1 MEKGLIEKRSLLEN
15 HLSPLTLKDPSVC
28 LFNYNLI
35 IFYCMVHP
43 LHGENPLV
51 ENRGIQGPSYTYWYF
66 SLRVRCQ
73 IQIQSLKQLRTIQG
87 PKGGIIY
94 AIERCPSSDSI

>member
-1 MEKGLIEKRSLLEN
+1 MYIDKSFDTIFNMGYGSGKSPMEKRVNKEKRLIEILLEK

-43 LHGENPLV
+43 LSGENPLV
-51 ENRGIQGPSYTYWYF
+51 ENRGIQGP
-66 SLRVRCQ
+66 Q
-73 IQIQSLKQLRTIQG
+73 
-87 PKGGIIY
+87 GGIKYVIL
-94 AIERCPSSDSI
+94 R